1 MLRRILLATVALG
14 VFAAIG
20 AGLWL
25 ASQRLLPVQPES
37 TPAVVEQIA
46 SAAMPDGAIIVG
58 DRAQQNLGIVSKPIE
73 TDVFWRTLTI
83 PGMVIDRPGMS
94 DREVVAPVAGVV
106 TQILHVPGDL
116 VQPGEPLFT
125 LRIASEQLQ
134 LAQSELFKTSENLK
148 IAEERRERLATAGDA
163 IPQARIIEAESEVAR
178 QQAAAQGLRQE
189 LRSRGL
195 SDESIAGIARGE
207 LLSET
212 VVVAPT
218 LTFAGDE
225 SPGEKSVGFE
235 VQELLVDL
243 GQQVQAGVALCHLA
257 NHQLLAIEGKAFRDE
272 AAILQRSLEVGWLV
286 EVDFQEGDAGEWPT
300 AERELPIRFI
310 DNTID
315 PVTRTFGFQLPLAN
329 QHKAIAGDSRTRLLW
344 RYRPGQKVL
353 LRVRVE
359 RMDGVFILP
368 ADAVIGEGPENYL
381 FTQNVNTFQKVSV
394 RVLHRDRDRVV
405 LANDGALET
414 YERDG
419 KQRTIAAVTQTAA
432 AQLNRMTKTKSDGL
446 PPGYHIHADGSLHK
460 NEDEGR

>member
-1 MLRRILLATVALG
+1 MLRRTLLATVALG
-14 VFAAIG
+14 VIVAIG

-25 ASQRLLPVQPES
+25 ASQRLRPAQPES
-37 TPAVVEQIA
+37 TPAVVEQVA

-73 TDVFWRTLTI
+73 TEVFWRTLTI

-106 TQILHVPGDL
+106 VEILHVPGDL
-116 VQPGEPLFT
+116 VQPGDPLFK
-125 LRIASEQLQ
+125 LRIASEPLQ
-134 LAQSELFKTSENLK
+134 QAQSELFKTSENLK
-148 IAEERRERLATAGDA
+148 IAEERLRRLATAGDA
-163 IPQARIIEAESEVAR
+163 IPQSRIIEAESEISRQKVAG
-178 QQAAAQGLRQE
+178 QGLRQE

-195 SDESIAGIARGE
+195 SDELIKGIERGE
-207 LLSET
+207 LLSEN
-212 VVVAPT
+212 VVVTPP

-225 SPGEKSVGFE
+225 SPGQKSVGFE

-272 AAILQRSLEVGWLV
+272 AAILQRSLETGWLV

-315 PVTRTFGFQLPLAN
+315 PVTRTFGFQLPLSN
-329 QHKAIAGDSRTRLLW
+329 QHKAIEGDTRTRLLW

-353 LRVRVE
+353 LRVLVE
-359 RMDGVFILP
+359 RMDGVFVLP
-368 ADAVIGEGPENYL
+368 GDAVVGEGPENYL

-419 KQRTIAAVTQTAA
+419 KHRTIAAVTQTAA

>member
-14 VFAAIG
+14 VVAAIG

-25 ASQRLLPVQPES
+25 ASQRLRPAQPES
-37 TPAVVEQIA
+37 TPAVVEQVA

-58 DRAQQNLGIVSKPIE
+58 ERAQQNLQIASKPIE
-73 TDVFWRTLTI
+73 TTVFWRTLTI
-83 PGMVIDRPGMS
+83 PGMVIDRPGIS

-212 VVVAPT
+212 VVVAPQ

-225 SPGEKSVGFE
+225 SPGEEAVGFE

-243 GQQVQAGVALCHLA
+243 GQQVQAGAALCHLA
-257 NHQLLAIEGKAFRDE
+257 NHQLLSIEGKAFRDE
-272 AAILQRSLEVGWLV
+272 AAILQRSLEVGWPV
-286 EVDFQEGDAGEWPT
+286 EVDFQEGSVGEWPT
-300 AERELPIRFI
+300 AESELPIRFI

-329 QHKAIAGDSRTRLLW
+329 QHKALEGKGRTRLLW

-359 RMDGVFILP
+359 RMDGVFVLP
-368 ADAVIGEGPENYL
+368 ADAVVAEGAESFL
-381 FTQNVNTFQKVSV
+381 FTQNVNTFQRVSV

-405 LANDGALET
+405 VANDGALET

-432 AQLNRMTKTKSDGL
+432 TQLNRMTKTKSDGL